1 MNQENIEDIILE
13 RVYDSYFRG
22 RNAVNLNSLC
32 EEFGLDK
39 TLFWNTV
46 DYMSHQGLVK
56 AYSMGGNYLID
67 FLGVLS
73 AEEQNIGLEEIRK
86 ENQRLRTKVLDKLA
100 KVYEE
105 SGRLADAYIESM
117 SQEFGVDI
125 YALANNLQI
134 LEDLSYIESVSN
146 GSYRITFN
154 GLDSVKEWR
163 ERVGFAGE
171 YEQISNLKPQPR
183 GRAIQKLLAKVIEK
197 QGWLQEEGARTSHE
211 EMDIVIHKEREYFL
225 VECKWEKES
234 IEASIVREL
243 HGKLSNRI
251 GVQGII
257 ISMSGFTS
265 GAVEQAENFAS
276 SRIILFFGKEDVE
289 KMIFQQATFDVLL
302 DEKYQQLITRRKI
315 IYN

>member
-1 MNQENIEDIILE
+1 MNQEDMQAIILE
-13 RVYDSYFRG
+13 RLYDSWFRG

-32 EEFGLDK
+32 DELGLDK

-46 DYMSHQGLVK
+46 DFMSNQGLIR
-56 AYSMGGNYLID
+56 AYSMGGNYTID
-67 FLGVLS
+67 AIGIIS
-73 AEEQNIGLEEIRK
+73 AEEKNIGLEEIRK
-86 ENQRLRTKVLDKLA
+86 ENQRLRTVALDKLA
-100 KVYEE
+100 KVHEE

-117 SQEFGVDI
+117 SQEFGVDV
-125 YALANNLQI
+125 YTLVNNLQV
-134 LEDLSYIESVSN
+134 LEDLGYVESVTN
-146 GSYRITFN
+146 GSFRISFK

-183 GRAIQKLLAKVIEK
+183 GRALQKLLAKIIEK
-197 QGWLQEEGARTSHE
+197 YGWLQEEGARTSHE

-225 VECKWEKES
+225 IECKWEKEP

-251 GVQGII
+251 GVQGIV

-265 GAVEQAENFAS
+265 GAVEQSEDYAS
-276 SRIILFFGKEDVE
+276 SRIILFFGKDDIE
-289 KMIFQQATFDVLL
+289 KIIFQQATFDALL
-302 DEKYQQLITRRKI
+302 DVKYQQLVTRRKI
-315 IYN
+315 VYN